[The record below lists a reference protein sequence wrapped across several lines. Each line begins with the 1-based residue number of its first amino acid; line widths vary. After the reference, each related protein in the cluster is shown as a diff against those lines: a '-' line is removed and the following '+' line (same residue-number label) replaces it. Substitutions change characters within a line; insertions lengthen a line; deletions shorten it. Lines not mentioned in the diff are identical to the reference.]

1 MIFKTNTDDFGRMGL
16 ELNNSFKGLFNGDFF
31 KEQNLLSDSDI
42 SAIKAYNAEI
52 DKCVTSQTA
61 FNRTMLN
68 TSQQAQNVVATAN
81 GNKVALEGMTKA
93 SKAAELGMKA
103 LSIAGNMIATMVI
116 SWVLSE
122 AISWLNDLAHAEEN
136 ARKRSEELTSSY
148 EDEKKNIDDSIAKYK
163 ELSEKLNDSSLS
175 TSEVKSIKEQLLS
188 VQDQLNEKYGAEAT
202 QIDLVNGKYDE
213 QIKKLDALA
222 KKKASD
228 YVSENYKDIQADQK
242 YVSEK
247 VNLNKSLGFKGSQ
260 ARPDDYSNAGFDLK
274 KYIDRY
280 DKLSAK
286 VVNPDGQYGMTG
298 DVNLVTNGTRQE
310 VYDQLSQLFKD
321 LSNDFGNSN
330 EDVNK
335 FKTTISGILED
346 SFDTDALDSA
356 NDRIKKYAQAEILSN
371 NNASASYNNLVD
383 AVDNYNTALS
393 SGKGVDDAK
402 QKLLEAKQAAEN
414 STKDITNS
422 GKVLQDVYNSLN
434 SEAPIEL
441 QVEFGKNVDEDLQKS
456 YEDTINRFKSS
467 EETNLEE
474 LKQSYQEAIDKR
486 KELYSGENYVGNVD
500 INNRPV
506 VINDD
511 GSYSTT
517 STSFQEKWVGDEENG
532 HYIIAHF
539 TPILPD
545 GTILDE
551 DSLNEYIDKILNSDN
566 PMEADK
572 VENGGKGIVYKVDT
586 EINGKEIK
594 DNNLEDAFG
603 VADAWDVDMHNLQDK
618 IYKDEAKIKGQIA
631 EFGNDI
637 DESQKIKVFLDTEG
651 INTQEEIDYFNDV
664 TKNAKTAEEAIK
676 AYTNAKKETNEIPI
690 SNIKDAWNQ
699 MLNSTDSDTQK
710 AAEALQTL
718 ADKGELTIKTF
729 SETDGVK
736 NYFDGLGI
744 SAENAVKYINSLSDK
759 NSQVSAMSKN
769 IKSITEALGN
779 KMSDNMA
786 TADDFAGFDATIKGL
801 DSWKEFTTLLGDSTS
816 SMEDCQKAAN
826 KLATE
831 YVNNNNTLANLNDTN
846 KDYYISNLT
855 DMGITN
861 ARTIVEDK
869 LTAIHRNE
877 AQAVRDCVSANLEL
891 NGTKITASNG
901 SDLLA
906 NATANEIISLG
917 QEAQQAN
924 ISADALVGLAW
935 KKFQANKTTITTSG
949 DIKNLADL
957 AGASTELG
965 KALNYLASIKKAAT
979 HGMPSRDAEIAM
991 KNAQAK
997 VDALINGGS
1006 HANVTVA
1013 PTGGTTGTGTSG
1025 TGTSSSTK
1033 KTPFDYLS
1041 DYASQFF
1048 DWIEVRLDRLQK
1060 KIDSNISKAESK
1072 LNDKRF
1078 SSATANYMSAISGT
1092 YVKLHNTQRGRK
1104 EYLSTANDYLNK
1116 AVSLGVISSSLAK
1129 GIKSRVADGSINI
1142 SKYSSDIQTV
1152 INTYKDWIDKAKD
1165 CTTAMQTLHDS
1176 LRTYAEDLKKVSDA
1190 QRDATVSMAETKQT
1204 IATGGVKNTS
1214 TAKNSALNY
1223 NNLVLDVKNKAYS
1236 TATRSAT
1243 KNVNKLAGSA
1253 NYGLSHGKIANNKKY
1268 NTTLSNIKGYI
1279 KKRVTIPDSLLAI
1292 VAKNNPTLYNRLYM
1306 YNLGIENLKTA
1317 REEYITAYSANSA
1330 EKYNNIADKYKNLD
1344 DATNDAMDL
1353 YNSKS
1358 SNSVYAKNKNSYLD
1372 KQKSGYG
1379 SIVNRDVSER
1389 NKYASAVSSYKK
1401 IMSKS
1406 ARGTSF
1412 SALSIK
1418 SRSVVRKC
1426 VDTAKRYAKQNKDI
1440 PDSIIG
1446 KLSEYVTKGYI
1457 SSSFL
1462 YACINYNN
1470 TLESYNQAKAQAEI
1484 DKQTQITQRAE
1495 IASQKF
1501 SNIATE
1507 YDNKRHTYEQTAT
1520 ELNNKMSILE
1530 AKGNGASD
1538 VWYQRLYTN
1547 EQKTNSNL
1555 VSKRKDLIDSLNKSV
1570 KNGDIQKYSTEWYN
1584 LRSQIDDVT
1593 NSIDEST
1600 KSLQEY
1606 QNQMEQIK
1614 WDRIDEGVQKIQ
1626 NFVDENDF
1634 MINELSR
1641 RDLTSD
1647 DTGGLTKEGDAVA
1660 GLHVANYKAYQEQ
1673 AQSYANAIT
1682 DINKKLAD
1690 DPYNQRYI
1698 EQKEKLVKSYQ
1709 DATKAA
1715 QDEKFNTIDLMKS
1728 GYDALKNH
1736 ISDLINK
1743 YQDLIDSEKDAYD
1756 YANNIS
1762 EKTKTLSDLRK
1773 QLTAL
1778 SGDTSEESRA
1788 KIQQLNV
1795 SLKDAEKDLKDTQYD
1810 KLISS
1815 TKDMLSDFQTDLNDS
1830 IQDIIKN
1837 LDDEFN
1843 KLITSI
1849 DEKWGTSSETVSS
1862 LMGKINYTEQFD
1874 KLLGDGGVLNDTK
1887 TVLDGILS
1895 FCNNMWAEYDARAK
1909 TTDTYNN
1916 TAGQN
1921 SSSSGGKT
1929 NGSSSGSGSKPK
1941 PTFIGIPA
1949 GNLTPTA
1956 YEKKKIETFISQNKL
1971 KATKKREQY
1980 GLLNRTLYD
1989 NYGKIVMTAAKWKE
2003 LAQVLGFNTYS
2014 ESKTSPFW
2022 KKMHSIGIKG
2032 FKKGSDNIP
2041 YDMIANLG
2049 ENGTELQYDVSKG
2062 VLKSVGQGDM
2072 IFTAEQAKTLME
2084 FAKNPMAYKNMYT
2097 GTAFSMPSVPVN
2109 NKVDNDV
2116 NISIGDIKLEG
2127 VQDPKQLAN
2136 GIKDV
2141 IKNNTG
2147 GVRSM
2152 LKEDTIG
2159 SLSKGYNSQSV
2170 KRW

>member
-1 MIFKTNTDDFGRMGL
+1 MIFKTFDSDIDNATSKIGVFGKSFDDIIKLYQKRKAEITELENNGYEKPEAKNQVGGLFSYIFKDNSKDKLVEEFETFKSMMTDYGMTAEEVAKDLGDQLSPEIQSYIKSAKNGELTTEGFNKSIGNLSLGAKAGQVAIKGL
-16 ELNNSFKGLFNGDFF
+16 ALAGNMLVSLGISAIISLAIKGLYNLAHAADNAKESAESFSNSFKSMNEEFTSNDSKLSDLQKQYDELSKGVNSLGENISLTTDEYDTYKKVISEISDMMPNLLARYDDEGNKIGFVQGKLKDLSAEYDNYKRKKAMDLVNGENDNGDSIKDVFKNYGYQIRHENADGTVVGNTKAFGSSNYEKITQLQAQIKYGDGNHAGFSKLTNEEIEEKTALIQKYQSEIDASVSSIQDAMIAIGQSGNEYYKLSDKQQQFF
-31 KEQNLLSDSDI
+31 DTYIGNLSQDVIDKNGLYNETVARAFVNNFIKDIKADKNKVLEAYNDLLSFD
-42 SAIKAYNAEI
+42 
-52 DKCVTSQTA
+52 V
-61 FNRTMLN
+61 
-68 TSQQAQNVVATAN
+68 
-81 GNKVALEGMTKA
+81 
-93 SKAAELGMKA
+93 
-103 LSIAGNMIATMVI
+103 
-116 SWVLSE
+116 
-122 AISWLNDLAHAEEN
+122 
-136 ARKRSEELTSSY
+136 
-148 EDEKKNIDDSIAKYK
+148 
-163 ELSEKLNDSSLS
+163 NDSSLNP
-175 TSEVKSIKEQLLS
+175 EQIKEQVDKLL
-188 VQDQLNEKYGAEAT
+188 Q
-202 QIDLVNGKYDE
+202 
-213 QIKKLDALA
+213 ALA
-222 KKKASD
+222 KALGNEDWQDLKIRLGFEFVDDNASD
-228 YVSENYKDIQADQK
+228 Y
-242 YVSEK
+242 EK
-247 VNLNKSLGFKGSQ
+247 FVGRTKN
-260 ARPDDYSNAGFDLK
+260 
-274 KYIDRY
+274 
-280 DKLSAK
+280 KLSK
-286 VVNPDGQYGMTG
+286 FGGEGTG
-298 DVNLVTNGTRQE
+298 KLIN
-310 VYDQLSQLFKD
+310 F
-321 LSNDFGNSN
+321 F
-330 EDVNK
+330 
-335 FKTTISGILED
+335 
-346 SFDTDALDSA
+346 SA
-356 NDRIKKYAQAEILSN
+356 NGIDSSKGVNEFLDIYNATEQAKKGIYDADVAMQEWIKHSKE
-371 NNASASYNNLVD
+371 ASDTSTS
-383 AVDNYNTALS
+383 TALS
-393 SGKGVDDAK
+393 SAWEQLKASTDDA
-402 QKLLEAKQAAEN
+402 
-414 STKDITNS
+414 TK
-422 GKVLQDVYNSLN
+422 
-434 SEAPIEL
+434 
-441 QVEFGKNVDEDLQKS
+441 
-456 YEDTINRFKSS
+456 
-467 EETNLEE
+467 
-474 LKQSYQEAIDKR
+474 
-486 KELYSGENYVGNVD
+486 
-500 INNRPV
+500 
-506 VINDD
+506 
-511 GSYSTT
+511 
-517 STSFQEKWVGDEENG
+517 
-532 HYIIAHF
+532 
-539 TPILPD
+539 
-545 GTILDE
+545 
-551 DSLNEYIDKILNSDN
+551 
-566 PMEADK
+566 
-572 VENGGKGIVYKVDT
+572 
-586 EINGKEIK
+586 
-594 DNNLEDAFG
+594 G
-603 VADAWDVDMHNLQDK
+603 VADD
-618 IYKDEAKIKGQIA
+618 
-631 EFGNDI
+631 
-637 DESQKIKVFLDTEG
+637 
-651 INTQEEIDYFNDV
+651 
-664 TKNAKTAEEAIK
+664 
-676 AYTNAKKETNEIPI
+676 
-690 SNIKDAWNQ
+690 
-699 MLNSTDSDTQK
+699 
-710 AAEALQTL
+710 LQTL
-718 ADKGELTIKTF
+718 ADKGELTIDTF
-729 SETDGVK
+729 KATDGAE

-769 IKSITEALGN
+769 IKSITEALGS

-801 DSWKEFTTLLGDSTS
+801 DSWNEFTTLLGDSTS

-831 YVNNNNTLANLNDTN
+831 YVNSNNTLANLNDAN

-965 KALNYLASIKKAAT
+965 KALNYLADIKKAAT

-1013 PTGGTTGTGTSG
+1013 PSGGATGTGTSG
-1025 TGTSSSTK
+1025 TGSSSSTK

-1072 LNDKRF
+1072 LNDKKF

-1092 YVKLHNTQRGRK
+1092 YDKLYNTYEGRK
-1104 EYLSTANDYLNK
+1104 EYSSHAQNYLNK
-1116 AVSLGVISSSLAK
+1116 AVSLGAISSSLAK
-1129 GIKSRVADGSINI
+1129 EIKSRVADGSINI
-1142 SKYSSDIQTV
+1142 SQYSSDIQTV
-1152 INTYKDWIDKAKD
+1152 ITTYKDWIDKAKD

-1190 QRDATVSMAETKQT
+1190 QRDATVSMVETKQT
-1204 IATGGVKNTS
+1204 IATGGVQNTS

-1236 TATRSAT
+1236 TATKSAT

-1279 KKRVTIPDSLLAI
+1279 KKRVVIPGSLLAI

-1626 NFVDENDF
+1626 NFIDANDF

-1647 DTGGLTKEGDAVA
+1647 DIGGLTKEGDAVA
-1660 GLHVANYKAYQEQ
+1660 GLHIANYKAYQEQ

-2003 LAQVLGFNTYS
+2003 LAEILGFKNYS
-2014 ESKTSPFW
+2014 SDKNSAFW
-2022 KKMHSIGIKG
+2022 KKLHNAGIKG
-2032 FKKGSDNIP
+2032 FKKGSDSIP

-2062 VLKSVGQGDM
+2062 ILKPVGQGDM